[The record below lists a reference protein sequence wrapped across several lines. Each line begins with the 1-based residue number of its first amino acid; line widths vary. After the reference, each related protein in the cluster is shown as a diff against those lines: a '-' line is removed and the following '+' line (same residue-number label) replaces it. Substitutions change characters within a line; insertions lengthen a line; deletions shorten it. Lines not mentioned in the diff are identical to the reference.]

1 MAHSLHRDA
10 EAILSRLKK
19 EGIAALYHFTSVT
32 NLPYICRAQALYSK
46 ATLQARGILP
56 YVNTGGNDLSLDLD
70 QWNDNWDKVSL
81 NLTPYTPMAYHRK
94 RDQHLCYF
102 VIAPKVATLSGVIF
116 TDTNAASNAHR
127 RGEGLGGL
135 DNINFEVIRSISR
148 IDRETWK
155 KYIQAE
161 VLVPNFIPFEY
172 ISEVGFVSQASMK
185 HAERLCSSLQHP
197 AFSVTPRLFTD
208 SQRASQETIGFPYV
222 RNFILSSTNV
232 DRNMLYLSHNQKNI
246 FSKSFNDYTMVV
258 VLVRAIAGTQAKLVL
273 CRRVPVREVK
283 RVVGEVEFETSAEYR
298 YECRISLDE
307 LLVGDY
313 SIDYYLNDLCWASGD
328 FEVIQ

>member
-10 EAILSRLKK
+10 DAILSRLKK
-19 EGIAALYHFTSVT
+19 EGITALYHFTSVT
-32 NLPYICRAQALYSK
+32 NLPYICSAQGLYSK
-46 ATLQARGILP
+46 AELKARRILP
-56 YVNTGGNDLSLDLD
+56 LVDTGGNDLSFNLD
-70 QWNDNWDKVSL
+70 QRNDNWDKVCL

-127 RGEGLGGL
+127 RGEGLEGL

-172 ISEVGFVSQASMK
+172 ISEVGFVSRASME
-185 HAERLCSSLQHP
+185 HSERLCGSLQHP
-197 AFSVTPRLFTD
+197 TFAITPRLFTD

-222 RNFILSSTNV
+222 RNFILSSTKA
-232 DRNMLYLSHNQKNI
+232 DRNMLYLSPNQRNI
-246 FSKSFNDYTMVV
+246 FSKSFGNYIMVLA
-258 VLVRAIAGTQAKLVL
+258 LVRATAGTQAKIVF
-273 CRRVPVREVK
+273 CRSASTREAK
-283 RVVGEVEFETSAEYR
+283 YVVGEVEFETSNQYR
-298 YECRISLDE
+298 YEYEILLDE

>member
-10 EAILSRLKK
+10 DAILSRLKK
-19 EGIAALYHFTSVT
+19 EGITALYHFTSVE
-32 NLPYICRAQALYSK
+32 NLPHICRAQALYSK
-46 ATLQARGILP
+46 ADLQTRGLLP
-56 YVNTGGNDLSLDLD
+56 LVDTGGNDLSFNLD
-70 QWNDNWDKVSL
+70 QRNDNWDKVSL

-127 RGEGLGGL
+127 RGEGLEGL

-161 VLVPNFIPFEY
+161 VLVPKAVPFEY
-172 ISEVGFVSQASMK
+172 ISEVGFVSQASMEHSK
-185 HAERLCSSLQHP
+185 RLCRSLQYP
-197 AFSVTPRLFTD
+197 TFSVTPRLFTD

-222 RNFILSSTNV
+222 RNFILSSTKV
-232 DRNMLYLSHNQKNI
+232 DKNMLYLSHNQKNI
-246 FSKSFNDYTMVV
+246 FSKSFNNCIMVV
-258 VLVRAIAGTQAKLVL
+258 ALVKATAGAQAKIVF
-273 CRRVPVREVK
+273 CRSAPAREAK
-283 RVVGEVEFETSAEYR
+283 YVVGEVEFETSTEYR
-298 YECRISLDE
+298 YECEILLDE
-307 LLVGDY
+307 LLVGVY
-313 SIDYYLNDLCWASGD
+313 SIEYYLNDLCWASGD
-328 FEVIQ
+328 FEIIQ